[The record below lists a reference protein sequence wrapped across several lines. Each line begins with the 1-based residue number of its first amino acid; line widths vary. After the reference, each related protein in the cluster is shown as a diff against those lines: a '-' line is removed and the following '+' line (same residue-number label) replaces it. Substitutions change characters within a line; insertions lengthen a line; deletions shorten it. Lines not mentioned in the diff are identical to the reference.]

1 MTRRAIVLPLAL
13 GLSALLRVPGGA
25 SDGPPPKRP
34 APRVYTNEDLERVH
48 RFRDQTGVH
57 SVPAEPPEDETTS
70 SPAEAP
76 RRGKGEDYWRR
87 EAARVRDRILGLEG
101 QAAEL
106 RAQLADRARE
116 QGRLLTGRRRA
127 SGTGSSSESTL
138 RAKLEALELRMR
150 RAEDDLLDRARR
162 DGALPGWL
170 R

>member
-1 MTRRAIVLPLAL
+1 MTRRAIVLPLAF
-13 GLSALLRVPGGA
+13 GLSTLVRVTGGA
-25 SDGPPPKRP
+25 PDGPPPQRP

-57 SVPAEPPEDETTS
+57 SVPAEVPEDETTS
-70 SPAEAP
+70 APAETP

-87 EAARVRDRILGLEG
+87 EAARVRDRVLGLEG

-106 RAQLADRARE
+106 RARIADRARE
-116 QGRLLTGRRRA
+116 QGRLPTGRRRA

-138 RAKLEALELRMR
+138 RAKLEALERRMR